1 MSKINIVQIQAAIGL
16 PLTAEFITKTLGIE
30 PNPELTVK
38 RAVFWDAN
46 KYGVIVGRL
55 SNYLGNKGAVDPTKF
70 SPDRPKKAEDAPAGD
85 AAKTGAAAD
94 SGDGF
99 SFGDET
105 PSAGDADGFSFGDET
120 PAADAAKTEDGFS
133 FGDGNPDDAGFFG

>member
-30 PNPELTVK
+30 PNPELTIK

-55 SNYLGNKGAVDPTKF
+55 SNYLGNKGTVDPTKF
-70 SPDRPKKAEDAPAGD
+70 SPDRPKKADDAAPAAKGD
-85 AAKTGAAAD
+85 DGA
-94 SGDGF
+94 GF
-99 SFGDET
+99 SFGDEK
-105 PSAGDADGFSFGDET
+105 PAGDAAGDAFSFGDD
-120 PAADAAKTEDGFS
+120 PAPGAAADDTGFDFGGDEPATE
-133 FGDGNPDDAGFFG
+133 DAGFFS

>member
-55 SNYLGNKGAVDPTKF
+55 SNYLVNKGAVDPTTF
-70 SPDRPKKAEDAPAGD
+70 SPDRPKKTEDAAP
-85 AAKTGAAAD
+85 AAKADDGAGFSFGDDSPAAD

-99 SFGDET
+99 SFDADPQPAAAADDTGFDFGGDE
-105 PSAGDADGFSFGDET
+105 
-120 PAADAAKTEDGFS
+120 AKTEDE
-133 FGDGNPDDAGFFG
+133 GFFS